1 MVSVII
7 PCYNCSR
14 TIDRAIKS
22 VMSQNCQDIIEII
35 LVNNNSTD
43 NTLELLNSYKRQY
56 PNFIFVYSE
65 LKKGAPAARN
75 HGLKV
80 SKGDWIQFL
89 DADDEL
95 LPNKINRQLAIA
107 IENSADI
114 IAGGCLL
121 KYQSAKKN
129 YDIYRTVTSDVWQ
142 GLITSNLGITS
153 SNFWRKSAL
162 SDVHGWDENLTS
174 SQEYDLLLRMIKNS
188 AKLCSDNEFNTV
200 VYFSDNSVSKSSNKQ
215 RFKQIIENRIN
226 IRLRVKD
233 ELQFRSLLTPDLKT
247 AIDTYIYTELINN
260 SRQLGN
266 YSTDLLHKYKP
277 EVKLETVLKL
287 KTKLFFKKVFTLAK
301 G

>member
-22 VMSQNCQDIIEII
+22 VMSQNCLDIIEIV

-43 NTLELLNSYKRQY
+43 NTLEILNNYKRQY
-56 PNFIFVYSE
+56 PDFISVYSE

-75 HGLKV
+75 HGLRV
-80 SKGDWIQFL
+80 SKGNWIQFL

-95 LPNKINRQLAIA
+95 LPNKIAKQLALA
-107 IENSADI
+107 IENEADI

-121 KYQSAKKN
+121 KYQSAKKT
-129 YDIYRTVTSDVWQ
+129 YDIYRTVTSDVWH

-162 SDVHGWDENLTS
+162 LDIHGWDEGLTS
-174 SQEYDLLLRMIKNS
+174 SQEYDLLFRMIKHS
-188 AKLCSDNEFNTV
+188 AKLFSDQEFNTV

-215 RFKQIIENRIN
+215 RFQQIIENRIN
-226 IRLRVKD
+226 IRLQVKN
-233 ELQFRSLLTPDLKT
+233 ELQSRSLLTPDLKL

-260 SRQLGN
+260 SPQLGN
-266 YSTDLLHKYKP
+266 YTADLLNKYKP
-277 EVKLETVLKL
+277 DVKLETVLKL
-287 KTKLFFKKVFTLAK
+287 KTKLFLNKVFTLAK
-301 G
+301 R